1 MTPSVDHFDADRA
14 KKMAIRAL
22 RRIHGCAQPDGDRF
36 ESTRVPLLSRPA
48 ADPLRRHYREILGY
62 VRSRVGSDEEA
73 AEITQDVFAAA
84 AEDLAR
90 SAGDAPPTLSWLYT
104 VARKRLVDETRR
116 RGRVDLVSLE
126 AVRDP
131 GTEEGYGE
139 AVRRAL
145 DASLAEMT
153 EGQRQVVVL
162 RLIEGWSFR
171 EIADGVGV
179 TEEACRM
186 RFMRGLEQLRDD
198 FEQEG
203 LTP

>member
-1 MTPSVDHFDADRA
+1 MALHRRA
-14 KKMAIRAL
+14 QA
-22 RRIHGCAQPDGDRF
+22 
-36 ESTRVPLLSRPA
+36 
-48 ADPLRRHYREILGY
+48 
-62 VRSRVGSDEEA
+62 
-73 AEITQDVFAAA
+73 
-84 AEDLAR
+84 
-90 SAGDAPPTLSWLYT
+90 
-104 VARKRLVDETRR
+104 LVDETRR

-131 GTEEGYGE
+131 GAEEGYGE
-139 AVRRAL
+139 SVRRAL

-171 EIADGVGV
+171 EIADQVGV

>member
-1 MTPSVDHFDADRA
+1 M
-14 KKMAIRAL
+14 
-22 RRIHGCAQPDGDRF
+22 
-36 ESTRVPLLSRPA
+36 PLLSRPA

-62 VRSRVGSDEEA
+62 VRSRVDSDEQA
-73 AEITQDVFAAA
+73 AEVTQDVFAAA
-84 AEDLAR
+84 AEELAR

-104 VARKRLVDETRR
+104 VARKRLVDETRG

-126 AVRDP
+126 AVSDP
-131 GTEEGYGE
+131 GADEDYGE
-139 AVRRAL
+139 SVRRAL
-145 DASLAEMT
+145 DASLAEMS

>member
-1 MTPSVDHFDADRA
+1 
-14 KKMAIRAL
+14 
-22 RRIHGCAQPDGDRF
+22 
-36 ESTRVPLLSRPA
+36 VPLLSRPA

-73 AEITQDVFAAA
+73 AEVTQDVFAAA
-84 AEDLAR
+84 AEELAR
-90 SAGDAPPTLSWLYT
+90 SAHGAPPTLSWLYT
-104 VARKRLVDETRR
+104 VARKRIVEETRR
-116 RGRVDLVSLE
+116 RGRVDLVALE
-126 AVRDP
+126 PVGDP
-131 GTEEGYGE
+131 GAEEEGYGE
-139 AVRRAL
+139 SVRRAL

>member
-1 MTPSVDHFDADRA
+1 M
-14 KKMAIRAL
+14 
-22 RRIHGCAQPDGDRF
+22 
-36 ESTRVPLLSRPA
+36 PLLSRPA

-62 VRSRVGSDEEA
+62 GRGRVDADEQATEV
-73 AEITQDVFAAA
+73 TQDVFTAA
-84 AEDLAR
+84 AEELAR
-90 SAGDAPPTLSWLYT
+90 SAGSAPATLSWLYT

-126 AVRDP
+126 AVSDP
-131 GTEEGYGE
+131 GVEEDYGE
-139 AVRRAL
+139 SVRRAL

>member
-1 MTPSVDHFDADRA
+1 VSH
-14 KKMAIRAL
+14 
-22 RRIHGCAQPDGDRF
+22 
-36 ESTRVPLLSRPA
+36 PA

-62 VRSRVGSDEEA
+62 VRGRVGSDEEA
-73 AEITQDVFAAA
+73 AEVTQEVFAAA
-84 AEDLAR
+84 AEELAR
-90 SAGDAPPTLSWLYT
+90 SADSAPPTLAWLYT
-104 VARKRLVDETRR
+104 VARRRLVDERR
-116 RGRVDLVSLE
+116 RRHLDLVPLE
-126 AVRDP
+126 VVRDSSADAD
-131 GTEEGYGE
+131 YGE

-145 DASLAEMT
+145 DASLGELT

-171 EIADGVGV
+171 EIAERVGV